1 VAAARAAWHP
11 ALAGIAPERLVFL
24 DESGLDTRL
33 TRTHA
38 RAPRGERARG
48 HAPWKRRRV
57 TLIGALGLGGIVA
70 LMTVAAATDATVF
83 LALIEGVLAPALKRR
98 PQAVLVLDN
107 LSVHKTPAVRAAL
120 DQAGINY
127 RYLPSYS
134 PDFNPMEP
142 CWAKLKA
149 HFRARAARSI
159 EALEA
164 ELPSALRTITP
175 GDAQG
180 WFRHCK
186 YLPQ

>member
-1 VAAARAAWHP
+1 MAAARAAWHP
-11 ALAGIAPERLVFL
+11 ELAGIAPERLVFL
-24 DESGLDTRL
+24 DESGIDTRL
-33 TRTHA
+33 IRTHA
-38 RAPRGERARG
+38 RAPRGDRAIG
-48 HAPWKRRRV
+48 NVPWKRRRL

-70 LMTVAAATDATVF
+70 MMAVAAATDAAVF
-83 LALIEGVLAPALKRR
+83 LGVLEAELVPALKQR
-98 PQAVLVLDN
+98 PEAVVVLDN
-107 LSVHKTPAVRAAL
+107 LSAHKTPAVRAAL
-120 DQAGINY
+120 DRAGISY

-149 HFRARAARSI
+149 HFRARAARSV

-175 GDAQG
+175 GDARG

>member
-1 VAAARAAWHP
+1 VAAARAAWH
-11 ALAGIAPERLVFL
+11 AELAGITAERLVFV
-24 DESGLDTRL
+24 DESGIDTRL
-33 TRTHA
+33 VRTHA
-38 RAPRGERARG
+38 RAPRGERAVG
-48 HAPWKRRRV
+48 HAPWKRRRL

-70 LMTVAAATDATVF
+70 MMAVAAATDAAVF
-83 LALIEGVLAPALKRR
+83 LGFLEAVLVPALKQR
-98 PQAVLVLDN
+98 PEAVLVLDN

-120 DQAGINY
+120 DRAGISY

-186 YLPQ
+186 YLPK